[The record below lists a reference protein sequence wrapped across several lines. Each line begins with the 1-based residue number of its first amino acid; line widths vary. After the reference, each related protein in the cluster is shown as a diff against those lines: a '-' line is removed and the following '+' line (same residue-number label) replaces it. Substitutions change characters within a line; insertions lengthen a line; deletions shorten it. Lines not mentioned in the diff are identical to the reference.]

1 MKKINY
7 LLIGIVIL
15 AAIFRLYGINWDQG
29 FHLHPDERAITLF
42 TVPLKIP
49 TSIQELVSVNSSLN
63 PHFFAYGSLPLY
75 LLKLSGGMLNNVS
88 PLFAQYDKINLAGR
102 FLSVLF
108 DIGSLLLIYLMGK
121 KLFNKNV
128 GNLSAFFYAI
138 SVLPIQLSHFYAVDA
153 ILNFF
158 IILTLYLL
166 IKFYEK
172 PTIRNALLTG
182 ATFGFALGTKIS
194 ATVILASIGLALTID
209 FLLVFLKNPHHPKIW
224 FPHVP
229 KLIKTLILKG
239 VIVSLSAIAVFIIVE
254 PYALIDFN
262 EFWRQTMQQRQMTYD
277 AFTFPYTLQYVG
289 KIPYFYELKN
299 IFLWGLGPILASTSF
314 IGALYFSVIS
324 IKKEKETKWAQEL
337 ILVVFFWTYFLV
349 VGKFAVGW
357 MRYMLPLYPL
367 LTLFAA
373 LLVWRLRV
381 LIKKIQKIP
390 TPLFIIL
397 NSLFIILLLVW
408 PLAFMNIYTKS
419 NTRVLASNWIYQN
432 IPLDKTLAVEH
443 WDDQLPLGG
452 SPYKTITLPLY
463 DPDTPQKWQMINE
476 NLKKINYI
484 IIASNRLYVPL
495 QKLTDCKKNSS
506 YHCYPLTSE
515 YYKKLFSGSLGFAK
529 IVEFE
534 NLPTIPL
541 LNIPIND
548 QNADESFTVY
558 DHPKVM
564 IFKKQQ

>member
-7 LLIGIVIL
+7 LLIGIIIL

-42 TVPLKIP
+42 TIPLKIP
-49 TSIQELVSVNSSLN
+49 TSMQELLSVNSSLN

-75 LLKLSGGMLNNVS
+75 LLKLSGSMLSNVS
-88 PLFAQYDKINLAGR
+88 PLFVQYDKINLAGR

-108 DIGSLLLIYLMGK
+108 DIGTLLLIYLLGK

-138 SVLPIQLSHFYAVDA
+138 SVLPIQLSHFYAVDTL
-153 ILNFF
+153 LNFF

-182 ATFGFALGTKIS
+182 AAFGLALGTKIS

-209 FLLVFLKNPHHPKIW
+209 FLLVFLKNLHHPRIW

-229 KLIKTLILKG
+229 KLIKLLILKG
-239 VIVSLSAIAVFIIVE
+239 AIVSLSAIVVFIIVE

-277 AFTFPYTLQYVG
+277 AFTFPYTLQYVA
-289 KIPYFYELKN
+289 KTPYFYELKN
-299 IFLWGLGPILASTSF
+299 IFLWGLGPILSSVSF
-314 IGALYFSVIS
+314 IGALYFTI
-324 IKKEKETKWAQEL
+324 IAIRKGKKTKWAQEL

-367 LTLFAA
+367 FSLFAA
-373 LLVWRLRV
+373 VFVDR
-381 LIKKIQKIP
+381 
-390 TPLFIIL
+390 FIISIINL
-397 NSLFIILLLVW
+397 FPRYFSFLIFNFSLFILLVW

-419 NTRVLASNWIYQN
+419 NARVLASNWIYQN
-432 IPLDKTLAVEH
+432 IPLDKIIAVEH

-452 SPYKTITLPLY
+452 SSYKTITLPLY
-463 DPDTPQKWQMINE
+463 DQDTPQKWQMINE
-476 NLKKINYI
+476 NLKKIDYI

-495 QKLTDCKKNSS
+495 QKLTDCKKIPS
-506 YHCYPLTSE
+506 YRCYPLASE
-515 YYKKLFSGSLGFAK
+515 YYKNLFSGSLGFAK

-564 IFKKQQ
+564 IFKKQP

>member
-7 LLIGIVIL
+7 LLIGIIIL
-15 AAIFRLYGINWDQG
+15 AAIFRLYGLNWDQG

-42 TVPLKIP
+42 TIPLKIP
-49 TSIQELVSVNSSLN
+49 ISIQEFLSVNSSLN

-75 LLKLSGGMLNNVS
+75 LLKLSGSMLSNVN
-88 PLFAQYDKINLAGR
+88 PLFAQYDKINLVGR
-102 FLSVLF
+102 FISLLF
-108 DIGSLLLIYLMGK
+108 DMGTLLLIYLLGK

-128 GNLSAFFYAI
+128 GNLTAFFYTI
-138 SVLPIQLSHFYAVDA
+138 SVFPIQLSHFYAVDTL
-153 ILNFF
+153 LNFF

-182 ATFGFALGTKIS
+182 AAFGLALGTKIS

-229 KLIKTLILKG
+229 KLIKILILKG
-239 VIVSLSAIAVFIIVE
+239 AIVFISAIVIFIIIE

-289 KIPYFYELKN
+289 KTPYFYELKN
-299 IFLWGLGPILASTSF
+299 IFLWGLGPILSSVSF
-314 IGALYFSVIS
+314 IGALYFTI
-324 IKKEKETKWAQEL
+324 IAIRKGKETKWAQEL
-337 ILVVFFWTYFLV
+337 ILAVFFWTYFFV

-367 LTLFAA
+367 FSLFAA
-373 LLVWRLRV
+373 LLVWRLHV
-381 LIKKIQKIP
+381 LLKNKLKIP
-390 TPLFIIL
+390 TLLFIIL
-397 NSLFIILLLVW
+397 NSLFITLLLIW
-408 PLAFMNIYTKS
+408 PLALMNIYTKP

-432 IPLDKTLAVEH
+432 IPLDKTIAVEH

-463 DPDTPQKWQMINE
+463 DPDTPQKWQIINE
-476 NLKKINYI
+476 DLTRIDYI

-495 QKLTDCKKNSS
+495 QKLIDCKKIPS
-506 YHCYPLTSE
+506 YHCYPLASE
-515 YYKKLFSGSLGFAK
+515 YYKNLLSGSLGFAK

-564 IFKKQQ
+564 IFKKQP